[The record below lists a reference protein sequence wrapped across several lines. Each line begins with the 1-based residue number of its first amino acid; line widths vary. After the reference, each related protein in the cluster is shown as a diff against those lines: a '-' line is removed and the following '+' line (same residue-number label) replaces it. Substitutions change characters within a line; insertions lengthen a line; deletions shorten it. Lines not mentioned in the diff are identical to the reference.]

1 MCRPVIVGSPDPLYR
16 LFLETFSGN
25 EFNNASNRMALMLD
39 AEALKAS
46 TEQQEA
52 MRQRFM
58 AACRMEWM
66 FWDASYRL
74 EGWPL

>member
-1 MCRPVIVGSPDPLYR
+1 
-16 LFLETFSGN
+16 
-25 EFNNASNRMALMLD
+25 MALMLD